1 MIESGDEVEY
11 SSHPFSR
18 LHNGLPRKA
27 LRPAMNL
34 YSPLVGCLVTLML
47 IAAMLFSKI
56 GAKIADIPNER
67 SLHSTAVPRIGGIG
81 LMAGAAAGWLLLD
94 TPAWWILLP
103 LLILFCISLLDD
115 MGGLPVK
122 WRFLAHFIAAA
133 LMVAGSG
140 IYAQQGIFAALLL
153 LLFTVWMTNLY
164 NFMDGSDGLA
174 GGMALFGFGCYGM
187 AAWLS
192 GNEGFA
198 LLNFCIAGA
207 ALGFLLFNFH
217 PAKVF
222 MGDAGSIPLGFLA
235 ATLGIHGWQSGFW
248 PLWFPLMVFSPFIVD
263 ATFTLFQRMMR
274 GEKLSQAHRSH
285 YYQRL
290 VQMGWGHRNTAQ
302 AEYALMALMGAGALS
317 ALALPASGQYAMLLL
332 AAALYLAIA
341 AKIDRLWHKHR
352 SGSGGTHA

>member
-1 MIESGDEVEY
+1 M
-11 SSHPFSR
+11 P
-18 LHNGLPRKA
+18 
-27 LRPAMNL
+27 
-34 YSPLVGCLVTLML
+34 
-47 IAAMLFSKI
+47 
-56 GAKIADIPNER
+56 
-67 SLHSTAVPRIGGIG
+67 
-81 LMAGAAAGWLLLD
+81 WLL
-94 TPAWWILLP
+94 P
-103 LLILFCISLLDD
+103 
-115 MGGLPVK
+115 
-122 WRFLAHFIAAA
+122 
-133 LMVAGSG
+133 
-140 IYAQQGIFAALLL
+140 L

-187 AAWLS
+187 AAWLT

-198 LLNFCIAGA
+198 LLNFSIAGA
-207 ALGFLLFNFH
+207 ALGFLAFNFH

-235 ATLGIHGWQSGFW
+235 ATLGIHGWQAGFW

-290 VQMGWGHRNTAQ
+290 VQMGWGHRNTALV
-302 AEYALMALMGAGALS
+302 EYALMALMGASALS

-341 AKIDRLWHKHR
+341 AKIDRLWHKHQA
-352 SGSGGTHA
+352 GSGGAHA